1 MNRITRL
8 AVLCGA
14 LAALPALAFAQETT
28 FQTNANPADA
38 RAEARAARGADLTS
52 PTPQQA
58 LDNALQRCE
67 PLPTYFKSDC
77 IARVKGQGEGFGSVT
92 GGGILMES
100 KTTMPASQLQAE
112 EQDIGPVNLPRQEM
126 HPMHQQRK
134 QRKGSPSK

>member
-1 MNRITRL
+1 MNKITRL
-8 AVLCGA
+8 VLLCGA
-14 LAALPALAFAQETT
+14 MAALPALAQETPY
-28 FQTNANPADA
+28 QTNSNPADA

-58 LDNALQRCE
+58 LNNALQRCD

-100 KTTMPASQLQAE
+100 KTTLPASQLQAE
-112 EQDIGPVNLPRQEM
+112 EKNIGPVMLPRQQTQ
-126 HPMHQQRK
+126 PMHQQRK
-134 QRKGSPSK
+134 HRKGHSNK